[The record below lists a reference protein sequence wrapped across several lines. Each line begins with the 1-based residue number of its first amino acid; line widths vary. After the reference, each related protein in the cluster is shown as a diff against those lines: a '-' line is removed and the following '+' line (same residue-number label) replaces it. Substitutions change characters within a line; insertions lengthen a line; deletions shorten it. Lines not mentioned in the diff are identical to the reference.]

1 MQATQTKGSDMS
13 SEAARNAVV
22 QTAMEVDSAGV
33 ESLAVS
39 SKTEGSGD
47 RTLAA
52 ALYTLWVNGCH
63 DDEGT
68 DTNTQ
73 ETLTRIDRYLFA
85 EDSQGFISYREYADA
100 KSAETFLES
109 LTH

>member
-1 MQATQTKGSDMS
+1 MTNA
-13 SEAARNAVV
+13 AARNALV
-22 QTAMEVDSAGV
+22 QTAREVDNASV
-33 ESLAVS
+33 DDLAAS

-47 RTLAA
+47 RFLAA
-52 ALYTLWVNGCH
+52 ALYTLWANGYH
-63 DDEGT
+63 DGEGT

-73 ETLTRIDRYLFA
+73 EPLTRVDRYLFA

>member
-1 MQATQTKGSDMS
+1 MT
-13 SEAARNAVV
+13 SEAARNALV
-22 QTAMEVDSAGV
+22 QTAREIDDASVDV
-33 ESLAVS
+33 LASS

-47 RTLAA
+47 RFLAA
-52 ALYTLWVNGCH
+52 ALYTLWENGCH
-63 DDEGT
+63 DGEGT
-68 DTNTQ
+68 DTSAQ
-73 ETLTRIDRYLFA
+73 EPLTRIDRYLFA